1 MVDVIAGNAGGIPTD
16 VLTSSALGVRRVQV
30 DIGQTGFFA
39 GREFRA
45 FRELT
50 ITATPLVIRVVVP
63 GALKGINIQDMHLT
77 CWQGSI
83 ALRAWRLGTP
93 GGTWTSVPVWPN
105 NAIPDV
111 PGYVGQVTI
120 DQGGTLTTP
129 SQQSDALIAYANES
143 GKSSVTSLAGLHGE
157 RGLGPGT
164 YYMEFSRLPGTT
176 VDGMGVFTAV
186 WEERLPD
193 DRWVRHP

>member
-1 MVDVIAGNAGGIPTD
+1 MVDVIVGSTAGLPTD
-16 VLTSSALGVRRVQV
+16 VLSSTTLGVRRVRV
-30 DIGQTGFFA
+30 DVGQTGFFA

-50 ITATPLVIRVVVP
+50 ITATPLIVRVTVP
-63 GALKGINIQDMHLT
+63 PALKGILIQDMQLT

-83 ALRAWRLGTP
+83 AARSWRLGTP

-105 NAIPDV
+105 NAIPDAA
-111 PGYVGQVTI
+111 GYVGQVTI

-129 SQQSDALIAYANES
+129 SQQSDALIAFANET
-143 GKSSVTSLAGLHGE
+143 GKSAVTSLTTLHGE
-157 RGLGPGT
+157 RGLAPGT
-164 YYMEFSRLPGTT
+164 YYIEFSRLPGTT
-176 VDGMGVFTAV
+176 VDGMGVFSAV

-193 DRWVRHP
+193 DHWVRHP